1 MVDALVIIGAC
12 IVILLIAFVLV
23 AIAVDETGKTI
34 TRIDTMEEK
43 IKGEEYGR

>member
-1 MVDALVIIGAC
+1 MVDALIIIGAC
-12 IVILLIAFVLV
+12 IVILLIALVLV